1 MRGTGAGEPPGLGF
15 DHAAEAIPPQG
26 ALLLKVDP
34 DLLHG
39 LVGTTWFQ
47 WAPCKLG
54 KNEKAKDRAELLTR
68 KSRFGP
74 SAPPTMLRAIEGGKG
89 NE

>member
-15 DHAAEAIPPQG
+15 DHAAKAIPPQG

-39 LVGTTWFQ
+39 LVGQGF
-47 WAPCKLG
+47 AHDGLIGPCTSLLIG
-54 KNEKAKDRAELLTR
+54 GSSMTGSSRA
-68 KSRFGP
+68 G
-74 SAPPTMLRAIEGGKG
+74 
-89 NE
+89 